1 MILFLKNLRL
11 NSVFRRGCSV
21 EIPCA
26 SFKKHFAKKKKKW
39 GSFIL
44 QCEFILNRKKQHRF
58 VFFDFQG
65 MLILLSS
72 LSHKIQSFWLQT
84 SKHTSNQSNWPT
96 MRTLSFS
103 PSLSQILYVWT
114 HVFVRV
120 PPHRFCTCV
129 WGAAADHVS
138 HTGLGSSSSSSSCA
152 VTKEKP
158 KGKARCIL
166 ASSCFPFDHSPLCLC
181 SIHLLLLVGEGIL
194 KVLHKNG
201 QQYRSGAFTFVSF

>member
-1 MILFLKNLRL
+1 MILFLKILRL

-21 EIPCA
+21 EIPCG
-26 SFKKHFAKKKKKW
+26 SFKKHFAKKKKMGKLYHAMW
-39 GSFIL
+39 IYL
-44 QCEFILNRKKQHRF
+44 KQKKATSIRVFRF
-58 VFFDFQG
+58 SRNAHSVIVLITQNTVLLITNIKTHIQPIQLTNNENSLVF
-65 MLILLSS
+65 S
-72 LSHKIQSFWLQT
+72 LSL
-84 SKHTSNQSNWPT
+84 SNSVCVNARF
-96 MRTLSFS
+96 RTCATT
-103 PSLSQILYVWT
+103 P
-114 HVFVRV
+114 
-120 PPHRFCTCV
+120 FCTCV

-158 KGKARCIL
+158 KGIARCIL